1 MTEKQIYDTAEK
13 VSDSIANSLGI
24 DRETTV
30 TIIEMFLERL
40 IDCLRAE
47 VPFTING
54 FGKFFFKYAQAPRPN
69 EQQAH
74 YLSGK
79 VRKSLEFKLSTMM
92 EAELAGWVHDLGIKS
107 NEKCEL
113 AKMKIR
119 PEEIDK
125 IRRKKVLEEQRSL
138 GFRSDLL
145 FEDPPIGDRHI
156 EANLGDPPSV
166 DDLIRRIG
174 LNLRS

>member
-1 MTEKQIYDTAEK
+1 MTQQQIYDTAEK
-13 VSDSIANSLGI
+13 AADSIANSLGI
-24 DRETTV
+24 DKETSV

-54 FGKFFFKYAQAPRPN
+54 FGKFFFKYVQGPRQSD
-69 EQQAH
+69 QQAH
-74 YLSGK
+74 YLNGK
-79 VRKSLEFKLSTMM
+79 VKKLLEFKLSTMM
-92 EAELAGWVHDLGIKS
+92 EGELTGWVHDLGIKS
-107 NEKCEL
+107 NEKAEL
-113 AKMKIR
+113 ARMKIR
-119 PEEIDK
+119 PDEIDK
-125 IRRKKVLEEQRSL
+125 IRRKKILEEQRSL

-156 EANLGDPPSV
+156 ESNLGDPPSV

-174 LNLRS
+174 LNLRT